1 MNIVRGKA
9 RNIAEVLMIRTS
21 CRFTLSSRC
30 LGSRSPKEEA
40 NNPHPEKFSQSA
52 AAKWKSFDT
61 FSLPKAQN
69 ESRPRAEPFV
79 VAVSVGIFLLYFL
92 WLREE
97 NDLDLELDKPL
108 YKRIPALEQAQIKA
122 QIRHQERQ
130 GLDSEAL
137 HLRLQ
142 QVKMEIRRQR
152 KDE

>member
-1 MNIVRGKA
+1 M
-9 RNIAEVLMIRTS
+9 
-21 CRFTLSSRC
+21 
-30 LGSRSPKEEA
+30 GSRSPKEEA

>member
-1 MNIVRGKA
+1 M
-9 RNIAEVLMIRTS
+9 
-21 CRFTLSSRC
+21 
-30 LGSRSPKEEA
+30 
-40 NNPHPEKFSQSA
+40 
-52 AAKWKSFDT
+52 
-61 FSLPKAQN
+61 
-69 ESRPRAEPFV
+69 
-79 VAVSVGIFLLYFL
+79 AVSVGIFLLYFL